1 MSNSNT
7 PKANEIITI
16 GTNDIPEVI
25 RSHHDR
31 LEFTLK
37 HFGHRRGLTYPL
49 FLSMPGVGKS
59 ESGYVTATA
68 LGRQHFDI
76 RGGDILPS
84 DVRLPAAD
92 LEKEVAKYLG
102 NADFPFITKDGEV
115 NKDQAI
121 LGVLDELL
129 DANLPVQRMFKQLTN
144 DNKIGNLRCPDNTLW
159 VAFANGLEHGCSS
172 ERMPLS
178 NANRTAWYEIPP
190 SVDSF
195 KEYLENHPFGYP
207 VLEAFVQ
214 TNTDAIYQIEPKNW
228 DGKSNFASFRTLEE
242 FGRLI
247 EAEWTVEHGSPDDED
262 YKREFKGIS
271 HDRLATA
278 KLNAILGYSSA
289 KKAETFLQIYEAVG
303 SIENLLRD
311 PKNCKIPNDLPT
323 KWVIACKLVGEST
336 MANVEAV
343 MTVAQ
348 RLLGAKSFIEAYV
361 AKSICKSKPKLQG
374 APCMRSWMAENALE
388 LCGR

>member
-1 MSNSNT
+1 MSSNN

-16 GTNDIPEVI
+16 STGDIPEVI
-25 RSHHDR
+25 KSHHDR
-31 LEFTLK
+31 LRFRLK
-37 HFGHRRGLTYPL
+37 HFNHRRGLTYPL
-49 FLSMPGVGKS
+49 FLSLPGAGKS
-59 ESGYVTATA
+59 ESGYVTAEM
-68 LGRQHFDI
+68 LGRRHFDI

-102 NADFPFITKDGEV
+102 NADFPFITKDDSV
-115 NKDQAI
+115 NADHSI

-144 DNKIGNLRCPDNTLW
+144 DNKIGNLRCPDDTLW

-190 SVDSF
+190 DVTSF
-195 KEYLENHPFGYP
+195 QQYLHGHPFGYP

-214 TNTDAIYQIEPKNW
+214 TNTDAIYGIEPKQW

-242 FGRLI
+242 LGILI
-247 EAEWTVEHGSPDDED
+247 ETEWTEEIGTPEDED

-271 HDRLATA
+271 QDRLATA

-289 KKAETFLQIYEAVG
+289 KKVQTFLQIFEAVG
-303 SIENLLRD
+303 SIEDLL
-311 PKNCKIPNDLPT
+311 KNPDTCKIPNDIAT
-323 KWVIACKLVGEST
+323 KWVIACKLVGEAT
-336 MANVEAV
+336 IQNVAAV
-343 MTVAQ
+343 MKIAE
-348 RLLGAKSFIEAYV
+348 RLLNRGSFIEAYI
-361 AKSICKSKPKLQG
+361 AKALCKQKPKLQG
-374 APCMRSWMAENALE
+374 EPCMRKWMTENTLE
-388 LCGR
+388 LCGRG